1 MERTLRDGSRI
12 TIRPIRAD
20 DKPLIA
26 WGVAHMSAR
35 TLYQRF
41 LSAKPSLST
50 AELRYLTEV
59 DHQSHEALVAVDP
72 GSGEGIGIARYVRLE
87 DRPETAEL
95 GVVVNDDRQ
104 GEGIGSLL
112 LQRLAVTARTNGIER
127 FSALILEENKPMLS
141 LIGELGDVEVQDHE
155 AGALRLEVPLPEQG
169 LGSSLRGMLRAAARG
184 DLMARPLRLAR
195 RLRAPE

>member
-1 MERTLRDGSRI
+1 VSRSDSSI
-12 TIRPIRAD
+12 QVRPIEPAD
-20 DKPLIA
+20 KAELAAAFERLSPE
-26 WGVAHMSAR
+26 SR
-35 TLYQRF
+35 YRRF
-41 LSAKPSLST
+41 LSPGASLSES
-50 AELRYLTEV
+50 ELRYLTEV